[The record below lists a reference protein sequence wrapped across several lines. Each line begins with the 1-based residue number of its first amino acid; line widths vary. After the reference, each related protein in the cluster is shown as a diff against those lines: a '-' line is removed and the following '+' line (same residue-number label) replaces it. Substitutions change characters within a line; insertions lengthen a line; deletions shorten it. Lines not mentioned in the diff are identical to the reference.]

1 MVLKILAI
9 GDIGNI
15 IHTISKYTKAEIHII
30 NFFKDGAG
38 TYTYEKDVETFS
50 NYKISD
56 HVKRVNEIA
65 DDYDVCLTMGTGE
78 RVAYLADLNYSTLY
92 VGRDIDAPRFIKN
105 SKEEWFNEP
114 LHQLNFLERKFY
126 KKTFDNAIFHLAYT
140 WVFEHLKKYTKNGIK
155 MDMIPVNP
163 EIFQPNLEPLKQKKE
178 KFTFFS
184 PQRMGRPKGTDLI
197 WKALP
202 LCKSNFEIIQV
213 EWYDVSTN
221 EELEIKKDLIE
232 IKPPQVKLV
241 PMIKREDMA
250 RYYNYADAILG
261 NMRIGAYALVELEA
275 INCKKPVLQY
285 TNKKMKIFA
294 GQKELE
300 SPMLPT
306 SNDPYIIAET
316 IDKIVLDKEFREKLL
331 DKEVEFA
338 KEISDPQK
346 VAEWWDK
353 FFTEIHEKYPKIR
366 KKSSSFNIKLRMM
379 FILIANRLYLK
390 KIRKIGH
397 IK

>member
-1 MVLKILAI
+1 MVLKVLAI
-9 GDIGNI
+9 GDIGNVM
-15 IHTISKYTKAEIHII
+15 HTISKYTKAEIHII

-38 TYTYEKDVETFS
+38 EFTYERDVEVFS

-65 DDYDVCLTMGTGE
+65 DEYDVCLTMGTGE
-78 RVAYLADLNYSTLY
+78 RIAYLADLNYVTFY

-105 SKEEWFNEP
+105 SKEEWFDEP
-114 LHQLNFLERKFY
+114 LHQLNFLERWFY
-126 KKTFDNAIFHLAYT
+126 KKTFDNAITHLAYT
-140 WVFEHLKKYTKNGIK
+140 WVYEHLKKYTKNRIK
-155 MDMIPVNP
+155 IDMIPLNP

-202 LCKSNFEIIQV
+202 LCKSDFEIIQV

-232 IKPPQVKLV
+232 TKPPQVKLV
-241 PMIKREDMA
+241 PMIKREDMG
-250 RYYNYADAILG
+250 RYYNYADAVLG
-261 NMRIGAYALVELEA
+261 NMRIGAYALIELEA

-294 GQKELE
+294 GEKQLE

-306 SNDPYIIAET
+306 SNDPHIIAEI

-338 KEISDPQK
+338 KEISDPIK
-346 VAEWWDK
+346 VAEWWDA
-353 FFTEIHEKYPKIR
+353 FFENIHEKYPKIR
-366 KKSSSFNIKLRMM
+366 RKSSGLRIRLRLLL
-379 FILIANRLYLK
+379 ILVANRLYMK
-390 KIRKIGH
+390 KIK
-397 IK
+397 KMLS